1 MSIQRQI
8 VLRYRDDG
16 HVRFEI
22 PALLCEAANAERI
35 REGLLAIEGVYRV
48 KLYCRSKKIS
58 IRYHE
63 SVCSFIDLAKR
74 LYQLI
79 TNLEKQGKLNP
90 EGVSQAKR
98 KWNPGARLKNIKP
111 ARWMGEKYTEAKDTV
126 QAAKV
131 LGKLGLK
138 KPKAFVK
145 DPETTII
152 NFLNDILV
160 IYVIKVHWTRITQQ
174 WIPHPILY
182 RYEWTAA
189 FYLMFLLM
197 RSRRPKK

>member
-8 VLRYRDDG
+8 VLRYRDEG
-16 HVRFEI
+16 YVRFAL
-22 PALLCEAANAERI
+22 PSLLCAKTIAESICGR
-35 REGLLAIEGVYRV
+35 LLAIEGIYQVNLSRRNK
-48 KLYCRSKKIS
+48 KL
-58 IRYHE
+58 
-63 SVCSFIDLAKR
+63 SVHFQETICSFHKLAKD

-79 TNLEKQGKLNP
+79 ADLEKNDAFQP
-90 EGVSQAKR
+90 QASLLPKR
-98 KWNPGARLKNIKP
+98 KWETGEKIKNIKA
-111 ARWMGEKYTEAKDTV
+111 ARWIEEKYTEAKETV
-126 QAAKV
+126 QAARV

-160 IYVIKVHWTRITQQ
+160 LYVIKVHWNRITQQ
-174 WIPHPILY
+174 WIPHPIQY

-189 FYLMFLLM
+189 FYLMYLLM